1 MANGDKILR
10 FAQDDRWHPALELFI
25 ALQRAALRRHDA
37 QHDLLVLGQK
47 TRRLET
53 AGAAG
58 VLLHEIGVDARVGAR
73 GSAMKS

>member
-1 MANGDKILR
+1 MANGDEIRR
-10 FAQDDRWHPALELFI
+10 FAQVVRWHPALVRFI
-25 ALQRAALRRHDA
+25 GLQRAALRRHDA

-58 VLLHEIGVDARVGAR
+58 VLLHEIGVDALVGAR